1 MLTPLDTSGWNRAD
15 IMREARMQSEALA
28 RLGVWKR
35 LAYSLV
41 AIGFILGLWGT
52 NTAQGI
58 AVTIGIACL
67 VVGVPASIVLTVGI
81 NRGKRNVE
89 NMLTD
94 AGVDVQE
101 LLRPRSKKDA
111 DAAKRAGARNS

>member
-1 MLTPLDTSGWNRAD
+1 MLTPLDTSGWNRTD
-15 IMREARMQSEALA
+15 IMHEARMQSEALA

-41 AIGFILGLWGT
+41 AVGFILGLWGT
-52 NTAQGI
+52 NTDQGI
-58 AVTIGIACL
+58 AVAIGIACL

-89 NMLTD
+89 NMLVD
-94 AGVDVQE
+94 AGIDVQE

-111 DAAKRAGARNS
+111 DAARQVGVKNS

>member
-1 MLTPLDTSGWNRAD
+1 MLKSLDTTGWNRQD
-15 IMREARMQSEALA
+15 IIREAQLQSGALA

-52 NTAQGI
+52 NTVQGI
-58 AVTIGIACL
+58 AVAIGIACL

-89 NMLTD
+89 NMLID

-111 DAAKRAGARNS
+111 GAAKRVGR